1 MNYHTYMAKLTLSV
15 DESVVARAK
24 RFAAKRGTS
33 ISRLVEEF
41 LALLAGTNPNT
52 EDLPPI
58 LARLRA
64 GLKDASADPADY
76 KKHLERKYR

>member
-1 MNYHTYMAKLTLSV
+1 MAKLTLSV

-33 ISRLVEEF
+33 LSRLVEEF
-41 LALLAGTNPNT
+41 LALLAGTT
-52 EDLPPI
+52 ADTGDLPPV

-64 GLKDASADPADY
+64 GLKGSSTDPAGY
-76 KKHLERKYR
+76 RKHLERKYR